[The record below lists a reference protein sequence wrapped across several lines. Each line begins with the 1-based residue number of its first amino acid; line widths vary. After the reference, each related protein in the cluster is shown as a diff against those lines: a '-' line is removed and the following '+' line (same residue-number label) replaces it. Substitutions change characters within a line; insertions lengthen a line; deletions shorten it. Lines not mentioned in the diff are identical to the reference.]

1 MPRYRVVLLAE
12 ARDELRQIAL
22 IHKVK
27 VGSKSAKRI
36 TDRILEALR
45 KLEDFP
51 TMGTLPPYERIVR
64 AGYRMLIIDDYLCSK
79 IENTSYPPHC
89 DITVRGIFCEKKG
102 GETAYQ
108 LKKKHVIS
116 LSGGKDS
123 TALALRMREEGWP
136 MDILEQRFA
145 LEEER
150 AVQGLPLK
158 GRDFYAALKNRLGE
172 NAGETGR
179 SL

>member
-51 TMGTLPPYERIVR
+51 TMGTLRPCWISDVD
-64 AGYRMLIIDDYLCSK
+64 YRRLSLLLCDSRCGSTCRTHRSRKCGLYQTVKACITEYFCSK

-136 MDILEQRFA
+136 MDILRCYIIESQR
-145 LEEER
+145 
-150 AVQGLPLK
+150 K
-158 GRDFYAALKNRLGE
+158 M
-172 NAGETGR
+172 
-179 SL
+179 

>member
-1 MPRYRVVLLAE
+1 MPGYRVVLLAE

-64 AGYRMLIIDDYLCSK
+64 AGYRMLIIDDYLC
-79 IENTSYPPHC
+79 
-89 DITVRGIFCEKKG
+89 
-102 GETAYQ
+102 
-108 LKKKHVIS
+108 
-116 LSGGKDS
+116 
-123 TALALRMREEGWP
+123 
-136 MDILEQRFA
+136 
-145 LEEER
+145 
-150 AVQGLPLK
+150 
-158 GRDFYAALKNRLGE
+158 FYAIRGTEVHVVHIVHGSVDYIRRLG
-172 NAGETGR
+172 
-179 SL
+179 LV